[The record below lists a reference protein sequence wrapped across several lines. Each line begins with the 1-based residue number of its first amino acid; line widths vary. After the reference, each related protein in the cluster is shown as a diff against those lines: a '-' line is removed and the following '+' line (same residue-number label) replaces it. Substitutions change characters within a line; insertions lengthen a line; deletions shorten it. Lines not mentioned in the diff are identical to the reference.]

1 MTKREVARQVL
12 RLAKQLV
19 AQEVFFITPLNEG
32 QEMNY
37 VETHRGSQSSAWKR
51 AKDMQK
57 GLRRLLTQGMITVM
71 IETPEGKEITVR

>member
-1 MTKREVARQVL
+1 VSKKIARELVKLAKELVAR
-12 RLAKQLV
+12 
-19 AQEVFFITPLNEG
+19 EMFFITPFNEG

-37 VETHRGSQSSAWKR
+37 AETHKGSQSTAWKR

-57 GLRRLLTQGMITVM
+57 GLNRLLYQGSITVL